1 MEIHKPRTN
10 IKTIPIFSAFIMKK
24 KIIIIIT
31 KAFAMNVLYDKTI
44 RDIDNL

>member
-24 KIIIIIT
+24 KKIIIT

>member
-10 IKTIPIFSAFIMKK
+10 IKTIPIFIAFIMKK
-24 KIIIIIT
+24 KKIT